1 MMEKRRLG
9 KEIFVTDISFD
20 AGEEDL
26 RKLFAVCGQVRSV
39 HMPKSSAGQHKGIAF
54 VRMGSDKEGREAL
67 NMLDETLLLDRCIR
81 VRAARSK
88 EERAAQ
94 AQPDELVQSSTRRRR
109 RPKGRRKVR

>member
-1 MMEKRRLG
+1 MENKRIG
-9 KEIFVTDISFD
+9 KEIFVTDISFE
-20 AGEEDL
+20 AEEEDL
-26 RKLFAVCGQVRSV
+26 RKLFSVCGQVRSV
-39 HMPKSSAGQHKGIAF
+39 HMPKTSAGQHKGIAF

-88 EERAAQ
+88 EERSTEAE
-94 AQPDELVQSSTRRRR
+94 PLEFVQSSARRRR